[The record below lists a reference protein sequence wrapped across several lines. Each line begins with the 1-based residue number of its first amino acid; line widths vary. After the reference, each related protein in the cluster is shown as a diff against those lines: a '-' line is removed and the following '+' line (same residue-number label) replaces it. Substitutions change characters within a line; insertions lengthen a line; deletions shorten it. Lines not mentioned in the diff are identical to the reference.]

1 MPLPS
6 DRSADHIPVIANVP
20 YQYKITTRDSCSLTS
35 RFMRALVSIHAP
47 CVESLP
53 GYELRLMG
61 TDTY

>member
-35 RFMRALVSIHAP
+35 RFMRSVVSSHAP
-47 CVESLP
+47 RVI
-53 GYELRLMG
+53 GYRA
-61 TDTY
+61 TS